1 MAPFAI
7 DSLRR
12 LLGLAPKASNLP
24 ALDENNRLCRDL
36 DQNRPLT
43 DYVYTVLDTELTG
56 LSARKEE
63 IVSIGA
69 VRLRGLAIV
78 PGESFSALVRPSIP
92 LPKVSTLI
100 HRITP
105 EAIVEAPPLREV
117 LPGLIE
123 FCKGTLIV
131 GHHIGLDMSFLNRAC
146 RKHTACPWPTP
157 VWTPCAW
164 PCSGAEA
171 QPVPLRTLQPEHLL
185 RPDDLAE
192 EFELPR
198 FTAHDALG
206 DALQTAYLFVYLAK
220 KSPETP
226 PSPCRSC
233 SGPARAGAGTCSFIL
248 GKHRNGQGRRT
259 PDMLRPPALAASNGL
274 SAAADPENQN
284 REKSILVPTTN
295 RIHAKTR
302 FSLSTGRLW
311 ARRTPRGA
319 VSTLMTAMDT
329 RAGSDTYPRE

>member
-12 LLGLAPKASNLP
+12 LLGLAPKVSNLP
-24 ALDENNRLCRDL
+24 SLDENNRLCREL

-63 IVSIGA
+63 IVSVGA
-69 VRLRGLAIV
+69 VRVRGLAIA
-78 PGESFSALVRPSIP
+78 PGESFSSLVRPNIP

-105 EAIVEAPPLREV
+105 EAIALAPPLEEV
-117 LPGLIE
+117 LPGLVE

-146 RKHTACPWPTP
+146 RRHHGQPLAN
-157 VWTPCAW
+157 PCLDTMRMAMLW
-164 PCSGAEA
+164 REKRSPSHYERFSLNISY
-171 QPVPLRTLQPEHLL
+171 VLT
-185 RPDDLAE
+185 DLAE
-192 EFELPR
+192 EFDLPR

-220 KSPETP
+220 KIARNTP
-226 PSPCRSC
+226 LTLKELF
-233 SGPARAGAGTCSFIL
+233 RAGQSW
-248 GKHRNGQGRRT
+248 RWY
-259 PDMLRPPALAASNGL
+259 M
-274 SAAADPENQN
+274 
-284 REKSILVPTTN
+284 
-295 RIHAKTR
+295 
-302 FSLSTGRLW
+302 
-311 ARRTPRGA
+311 
-319 VSTLMTAMDT
+319 
-329 RAGSDTYPRE
+329 

>member
-12 LLGLAPKASNLP
+12 LLGLTPKASNLP
-24 ALDENNRLCRDL
+24 ALDENNRLCREL

-63 IVSIGA
+63 IVSVGA
-69 VRLRGLAIV
+69 VRVRGLAIV
-78 PGESFSALVRPSIP
+78 PGESFSSLVRPNIP

-105 EAIVEAPPLREV
+105 EAIALAPPLEQV

-146 RKHTACPWPTP
+146 RRCHGLPLAN
-157 VWTPCAW
+157 PCLDTMRMAMLW
-164 PCSGAEA
+164 REKRSPAHYERFSLNISY
-171 QPVPLRTLQPEHLL
+171 VLT
-185 RPDDLAE
+185 DLAE

-220 KSPETP
+220 KIARNTP
-226 PSPCRSC
+226 LTLKELF
-233 SGPARAGAGTCSFIL
+233 RAGQSW
-248 GKHRNGQGRRT
+248 RWY
-259 PDMLRPPALAASNGL
+259 M
-274 SAAADPENQN
+274 
-284 REKSILVPTTN
+284 
-295 RIHAKTR
+295 
-302 FSLSTGRLW
+302 
-311 ARRTPRGA
+311 
-319 VSTLMTAMDT
+319 
-329 RAGSDTYPRE
+329 

>member
-12 LLGLAPKASNLP
+12 LLGLAPKVSNLP
-24 ALDENNRLCRDL
+24 SLDENNRLCRDL

-63 IVSIGA
+63 IVSVGA
-69 VRLRGLAIV
+69 VRVRGLAIV
-78 PGESFSALVRPSIP
+78 PGESFSSLVRPNIP

-105 EAIVEAPPLREV
+105 EAIAEAPPLEQV

-146 RKHTACPWPTP
+146 RRRHGLPLAN
-157 VWTPCAW
+157 PCLDTMRMAMLW
-164 PCSGAEA
+164 REKRSPSHYERFSLNISY
-171 QPVPLRTLQPEHLL
+171 VLT
-185 RPDDLAE
+185 DLAE
-192 EFELPR
+192 EFDLPR

-220 KSPETP
+220 KIARNTP
-226 PSPCRSC
+226 LTLKELF
-233 SGPARAGAGTCSFIL
+233 RAGQSW
-248 GKHRNGQGRRT
+248 RWN
-259 PDMLRPPALAASNGL
+259 M
-274 SAAADPENQN
+274 
-284 REKSILVPTTN
+284 
-295 RIHAKTR
+295 
-302 FSLSTGRLW
+302 
-311 ARRTPRGA
+311 
-319 VSTLMTAMDT
+319 
-329 RAGSDTYPRE
+329 

>member
-24 ALDENNRLCRDL
+24 ALDENNRLCREM

-63 IVSIGA
+63 IVSVGA
-69 VRLRGLAIV
+69 VRVRGLAIA
-78 PGESFSALVRPSIP
+78 PGESFSSLVRPNIP

-105 EAIVEAPPLREV
+105 EAIAEAPPLREV

-146 RKHTACPWPTP
+146 RRHHGLPLAN
-157 VWTPCAW
+157 PCLDTMRMAMLW
-164 PCSGAEA
+164 REKRSPSHYERFSLNISY
-171 QPVPLRTLQPEHLL
+171 VLT
-185 RPDDLAE
+185 DLAE

-220 KSPETP
+220 KIARNTP
-226 PSPCRSC
+226 LTLKELF
-233 SGPARAGAGTCSFIL
+233 RAGQSW
-248 GKHRNGQGRRT
+248 RWY
-259 PDMLRPPALAASNGL
+259 M
-274 SAAADPENQN
+274 
-284 REKSILVPTTN
+284 
-295 RIHAKTR
+295 
-302 FSLSTGRLW
+302 
-311 ARRTPRGA
+311 
-319 VSTLMTAMDT
+319 
-329 RAGSDTYPRE
+329 

>member
-1 MAPFAI
+1 MVPFAI

-12 LLGLAPKASNLP
+12 LLGLAPEVSTLP
-24 ALDENNRLCRDL
+24 ALDENNRLCREL
-36 DQNRPLT
+36 DQNRPLN

-63 IVSIGA
+63 IVSVGA
-69 VRLRGLAIV
+69 VRVRGLAIV

-146 RKHTACPWPTP
+146 RKHHGLPLAN
-157 VWTPCAW
+157 PCLDTMRMAMLW
-164 PCSGAEA
+164 REKRSPAHYERFSLNISY
-171 QPVPLRTLQPEHLL
+171 VLT
-185 RPDDLAE
+185 DLAE
-192 EFELPR
+192 EFDLPR

-220 KSPETP
+220 KIARNTP
-226 PSPCRSC
+226 LTRKELF
-233 SGPARAGAGTCSFIL
+233 RAGQSW
-248 GKHRNGQGRRT
+248 RWY
-259 PDMLRPPALAASNGL
+259 M
-274 SAAADPENQN
+274 
-284 REKSILVPTTN
+284 
-295 RIHAKTR
+295 
-302 FSLSTGRLW
+302 
-311 ARRTPRGA
+311 
-319 VSTLMTAMDT
+319 
-329 RAGSDTYPRE
+329 

>member
-7 DSLRR
+7 GSLRR

-24 ALDENNRLCRDL
+24 ALDENNRLCREL

-63 IVSIGA
+63 IVSVGA
-69 VRLRGLAIV
+69 VRVRGLAIA
-78 PGESFSALVRPSIP
+78 PGESFSSLVRPNIP

-105 EAIVEAPPLREV
+105 EAIAEAPPVEQV
-117 LPGLIE
+117 LPGLVE

-146 RKHTACPWPTP
+146 RRHHGQPLAN
-157 VWTPCAW
+157 PCLDTMRMAMLW
-164 PCSGAEA
+164 REKRSPSHYERFSLNISY
-171 QPVPLRTLQPEHLL
+171 VLT
-185 RPDDLAE
+185 DLAE
-192 EFELPR
+192 EFDLPR

-220 KSPETP
+220 KIARNTP
-226 PSPCRSC
+226 LTLKELF
-233 SGPARAGAGTCSFIL
+233 RAGQSW
-248 GKHRNGQGRRT
+248 RWY
-259 PDMLRPPALAASNGL
+259 M
-274 SAAADPENQN
+274 
-284 REKSILVPTTN
+284 
-295 RIHAKTR
+295 
-302 FSLSTGRLW
+302 
-311 ARRTPRGA
+311 
-319 VSTLMTAMDT
+319 
-329 RAGSDTYPRE
+329 